1 MKPVPNKAQ
10 LRAELEQQM
19 QQYLQQGGQVNDVP
33 RGTSGQIGNHNP
45 FSQRGESAPA
55 QSRTPVD
62 EAVQALEAR
71 KNAKSNSANKHRR
84 PKKKLLKDDFGEP
97 LRWVWT
103 DE

>member
-10 LRAELEQQM
+10 LRAELEEQM
-19 QQYLQQGGQVNDVP
+19 QQYLQQGGAVSEVP
-33 RGTSGQIGNHNP
+33 RGISGHIGNHNP
-45 FSQRGESAPA
+45 FSQRGDSPPA

-62 EAVQALEAR
+62 EVVQALEAR
-71 KNAKSNSANKHRR
+71 KNAKAAAAKKHRR
-84 PKKKLLKDDFGEP
+84 PRKKLLKDDFGEP